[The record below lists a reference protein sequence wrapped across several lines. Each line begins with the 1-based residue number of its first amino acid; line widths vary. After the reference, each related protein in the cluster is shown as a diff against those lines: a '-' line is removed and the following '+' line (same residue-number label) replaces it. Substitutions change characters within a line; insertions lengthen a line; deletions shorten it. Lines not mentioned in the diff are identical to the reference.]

1 MESNMGFYGPTNCKL
16 LKWILQSDQTDEQTG
31 EDRYYIFQACKN
43 LENFRRKT
51 NSGPALPPPS
61 LKIPIKRAKTA
72 RHKSRMTR
80 RQPDSDYS
88 GNFQQLCR
96 IVLAPVLLANRIF
109 WN

>member
-1 MESNMGFYGPTNCKL
+1 MESTLVFYWPTNCKL
-16 LKWILQSDQTDEQTG
+16 LKWIPQSDQTDEQTG

-88 GNFQQLCR
+88 GNFQQLY
-96 IVLAPVLLANRIF
+96 L
-109 WN
+109 

>member
-1 MESNMGFYGPTNCKL
+1 MLSRKRQRNLPNGICTRIS
-16 LKWILQSDQTDEQTG
+16 ILESDQTDEQTG

-72 RHKSRMTR
+72 RHKSRMTTR
-80 RQPDSDYS
+80 HRDPEYS
-88 GNFQQLCR
+88 GIFQIR
-96 IVLAPVLLANRIF
+96 PKTYKDRPV
-109 WN
+109 